1 MTNNKDKQEKIKEL
15 QNEFDELT
23 VELKQPLVG
32 DSYRRLWDE
41 RVVIKNK
48 ITELTK
54 THDKQ

>member
-1 MTNNKDKQEKIKEL
+1 MNKDKQEKIKEL